1 MVKAFLSLE
10 VWQPLGK
17 LTYVMYL
24 VHLIVFS
31 WWIGDAET
39 VTYYSEWNELL
50 LIGIWIIVMTIG
62 VVLWFVIE
70 KPLNNMVTLFMEL
83 ITGKGGRRSKRMVE
97 EPLLVE
103 QEVHRPAVIIGSEIY
118 TDDKTADLEKRS
130 SINSSNLM
138 STNRSDLEGTGYTNS
153 KYN

>member
-1 MVKAFLSLE
+1 MAAFIMLPLMFWPYQDVRDVPDHRWGKTANSMYYALCYPVWDVALALMTTAFKYMDEDTENNGNGQKSMIKAFLSLE

-50 LIGIWIIVMTIG
+50 LII
-62 VVLWFVIE
+62 
-70 KPLNNMVTLFMEL
+70 
-83 ITGKGGRRSKRMVE
+83 
-97 EPLLVE
+97 
-103 QEVHRPAVIIGSEIY
+103 
-118 TDDKTADLEKRS
+118 
-130 SINSSNLM
+130 
-138 STNRSDLEGTGYTNS
+138 
-153 KYN
+153 